1 MENNYNN
8 TSKPYTVK
16 IPTNNKKELKN
27 PSVSMPIDLNQNSI
41 RNPFIIPGLKKV
53 NVESQLN
60 SNYSFENLVEGD
72 CNRLARSAGFAV
84 ANKPGGTAFNPLLI
98 YGGVG
103 LGKTHLSHAI
113 GIQIKNEFPNKTV
126 LYVSSEKFTQQYIDS
141 VRNNNQND
149 FVHFYQMIDV
159 LIIDDVQYF
168 AGKEKTQDVF
178 FHIFNHLHQTG
189 KQLVLTADK
198 APVELQGFEQR
209 LLSRFKWGLAADLRT
224 PGLETRIAILEKK
237 VYADGLDLPKEVIE
251 YLAYSITTNVRELE
265 GALISLLA
273 QSSMNKK
280 AITLELVETDDRSSS
295 SPSSSFA
302 RSPTFLMPRSWRCFS
317 MTLPTPGISR
327 TSSGARN
334 FASSPGTIHSTP
346 LGLACAEETLAISRD
361 DPMPTEQL
369 SWVCDLHALVQRV
382 GSLQRRSVQAGGAR
396 HVEIGLV
403 NRCHLHQRRKR
414 SQHSEDFFRALAVAF
429 GMSVDENCLG
439 THLGR
444 GAQRHGGVH
453 AKLPRRIGSG
463 RNDAALVPLPAHDYW
478 LAFQRGVVELFHGDE
493 EGVHVDV
500 EDGARKGGL
509 LGGSHDGGILAAAV
523 RPGLHHFT
531 PAA

>member
-1 MENNYNN
+1 MEKAFVKVWESCLEIIKDNVSSQSFKTWFEPIKPVKLSNNVLTIQVPSQFFYEWLEEHYITLLKKTIKKELGSEGRLEYSIVMENSHNA
-8 TSKPYTVK
+8 SKPYTVK
-16 IPTNNKKELKN
+16 IPTTNKKELKN
-27 PSVSMPIDLNQNSI
+27 PSVAMPIDINQNTI

-60 SNYSFENLVEGD
+60 ANYSFENFVEGD

-103 LGKTHLSHAI
+103 LGKTHLAHSI

-189 KQLVLTADK
+189 KQIILTADK
-198 APVELQGFEQR
+198 PPVELQGFEQR
-209 LLSRFKWGLAADLRT
+209 LLSRFKWGLAADLQT

-237 VYADGLDLPKEVIE
+237 LYTDGIDLPKEVIE

-280 AITLELVETDDRSSS
+280 AITLELAKQMIDKFVKNTAREVSIDYIQKVVCDYFDLPIELLKSKTRKREVVQARQIAMY
-295 SPSSSFA
+295 FA
-302 RSPTFLMPRSWRCFS
+302 KS
-317 MTLPTPGISR
+317 MTK
-327 TSSGARN
+327 SSLA
-334 FASSPGTIHSTP
+334 TI
-346 LGLACAEETLAISRD
+346 GLHCGGKDHAT
-361 DPMPTEQL
+361 
-369 SWVCDLHALVQRV
+369 VLHACRT
-382 GSLQRRSVQAGGAR
+382 
-396 HVEIGLV
+396 V
-403 NRCHLHQRRKR
+403 NNLMDTDKR
-414 SQHSEDFFRALAVAF
+414 FKNYI
-429 GMSVDENCLG
+429 DELNKKISI
-439 THLGR
+439 
-444 GAQRHGGVH
+444 Q
-453 AKLPRRIGSG
+453 
-463 RNDAALVPLPAHDYW
+463 
-478 LAFQRGVVELFHGDE
+478 
-493 EGVHVDV
+493 
-500 EDGARKGGL
+500 
-509 LGGSHDGGILAAAV
+509 
-523 RPGLHHFT
+523 
-531 PAA
+531 